1 MAQKNADRRGE
12 FVILGASR
20 GTFRDLYHL
29 YLRAPWWMAL
39 GAIVLTF
46 LTANVLFG
54 VIFYF
59 SDGIA
64 HMRPGSFQDA
74 FFFSVQTMATIGY
87 GDMHPVTPFG
97 NVVVV
102 CEAVV
107 GLLFSAVATGLVF
120 AKVSQPT
127 ARVVFSRHAVISP
140 IDGVPHLQFRLGN
153 QRGNQILE
161 AQLRVTLMR
170 KERTLEGIVLY
181 RMYELPLVRD
191 RSSAFTRSWLAM
203 HKIDDKS
210 LLFGATPESVERD
223 EVELITSVVGTDDTS
238 LQPMHARHNY
248 ESDHI
253 VFGARHVD
261 ILSESED
268 GTFVVDLHKFHDVKP
283 SEPTAT
289 FPYPRRA
296 RAELSDTGEFDPG

>member
-1 MAQKNADRRGE
+1 MAQKNADRRSG

-39 GAIVLTF
+39 GGIVLTF
-46 LTANVLFG
+46 LCANAVFG
-54 VIFYF
+54 VVFYF
-59 SDGIA
+59 SNGIA
-64 HMRPGSFQDA
+64 HMRPGSYQDA

-127 ARVVFSRHAVISP
+127 ARVVFSRNVVISP

-153 QRGNQILE
+153 ERGNQILE
-161 AQLRVTLMR
+161 AQLRVTLVR
-170 KERTLEGIVLY
+170 REKTLEGIVLY

-191 RSSAFTRSWLAM
+191 RSSAFARSWLAM
-203 HKIDDKS
+203 HKIDEKS
-210 LLFGATPESVERD
+210 LLFGATPESFERD
-223 EVELITSVVGTDDTS
+223 EIELIVSLVGTDDTS
-238 LQPMHARHNY
+238 LQPMHARRTY
-248 ESDHI
+248 DAAY
-253 VFGARHVD
+253 VAFGARHVD
-261 ILSESED
+261 ILSEAED
-268 GTFVVDLHKFHDVKP
+268 GTFVVNLHKFHDVT
-283 SEPTAT
+283 PTAPTST
-289 FPYPRRA
+289 FPYPK
-296 RAELSDTGEFDPG
+296 

>member
-1 MAQKNADRRGE
+1 
-12 FVILGASR
+12 
-20 GTFRDLYHL
+20 
-29 YLRAPWWMAL
+29 MAL

-46 LTANVLFG
+46 LLANTLFG
-54 VIFYF
+54 VVFYF

-87 GDMHPVTPFG
+87 GDMHP
-97 NVVVV
+97 
-102 CEAVV
+102 
-107 GLLFSAVATGLVF
+107 
-120 AKVSQPT
+120 T

-153 QRGNQILE
+153 ERGNQILE
-161 AQLRVTLMR
+161 AQLRVTLVR

-210 LLFGATPESVERD
+210 LLFGATPESIERD
-223 EVELITSVVGTDDTS
+223 EVELITSLVGTDDTS
-238 LQPMHARHNY
+238 LQPMHARHTY
-248 ESDHI
+248 ESEKL

-268 GTFVVDLHKFHDVKP
+268 GTFVVDLHKFHDVTP
-283 SEPTAT
+283 TEPTAT
-289 FPYPRRA
+289 FPYPKRA
-296 RAELSDTGEFDPG
+296 REESAGSGEFEPG